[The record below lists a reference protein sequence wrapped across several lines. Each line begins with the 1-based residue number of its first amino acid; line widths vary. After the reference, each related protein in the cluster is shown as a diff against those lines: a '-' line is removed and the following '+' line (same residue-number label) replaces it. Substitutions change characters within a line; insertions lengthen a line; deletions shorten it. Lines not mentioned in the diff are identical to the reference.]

1 MNFEELL
8 ETRDKR
14 QTTKMRMPYGF
25 FYKRLIDG
33 KYSNFVEFHDEVAD
47 HISFGK
53 FVRSEAEAMENIRD
67 RHQLHFKPNEGDDG
81 VYAIAVEVGHFI
93 SFAQLINENPA
104 VVAKKNFIDDTIRDL
119 CTLTEELNSHDI
131 FHVCFAPDNVL
142 ARKVDN
148 TVRLLCHGS
157 YYQKLEQDVLWEGDE
172 KFVAPEVLNGGK
184 IDARCDVYSLGRF
197 LAWLY
202 ESAGLPLELK
212 SVVAKATDEDPS
224 KRYSSVTDFYKAIV
238 TRQVLRRSVIT
249 GIAAVIIALSIVGA
263 YFYMLP
269 SPDDVEFV
277 KPVEEPIPDDLMDD
291 DPTLFG
297 LGADLDSAAI
307 DSIVRM
313 RTQQNDS
320 VRVDDR
326 KMREYQ
332 AKAEQI
338 FRKQFQREAD
348 AILSKIYNKDKMNL
362 SEKDFMVRSKSVTE
376 ELAKKEAELAKAANL
391 GNEKSQ
397 RIASEII
404 DQLTTKKMKELDK
417 DYLGIR
423 KKQAEEDNKTT
434 NTTEKK

>member
-1 MNFEELL
+1 
-8 ETRDKR
+8 
-14 QTTKMRMPYGF
+14 MRMPYGF

-47 HISFGK
+47 HISFSN
-53 FVRSEAEAMENIRD
+53 FIRNEAAAMDDIRD

-93 SFAQLINENPA
+93 SFAQLVNENPA
-104 VVAKKNFIDDTIRDL
+104 IVAQKNFVDDTIRDL

-142 ARKVDN
+142 ARKADN

-157 YYQKLEQDVLWEGDE
+157 FYQKLDQEMLWEGDE
-172 KFVAPEVLNGGK
+172 KFVAPEVLSGGQ
-184 IDARCDVYSLGRF
+184 IDARSDVYSLGRF
-197 LAWLY
+197 IAWFY
-202 ESAGLPLELK
+202 ESGGLPIELK
-212 SVVAKATDEDPS
+212 SVIAKATAENPAD
-224 KRYSSVTDFYKAIV
+224 RYASVTDFYKAIV
-238 TRQVLRRSVIT
+238 GRQVMRRTAIT
-249 GIAAVIIALSIVGA
+249 GIAAVIIALAIVGA

-277 KPVEEPIPDDLMDD
+277 KPVEEPIPDEMMDD
-291 DPTLFG
+291 PLLYG

-307 DSIVRM
+307 DSIVQM
-313 RTQQNDS
+313 RTLQNDS
-320 VRVDDR
+320 VKVDDR

-348 AILSKIYNKDKMNL
+348 AILSKVYNKDKMNL
-362 SEKDFMVRSKSVTE
+362 SEKDFMVRSKAMTE
-376 ELAKKEAELAKAANL
+376 ELAKKEQELAKAANL

-404 DQLTTKKMKELDK
+404 DQLTTKKMQELDK

-423 KKQAEEDNKTT
+423 KKQAEEEDKKT

>member
-1 MNFEELL
+1 
-8 ETRDKR
+8 
-14 QTTKMRMPYGF
+14 MRMPYGF

-33 KYSNFVEFHDEVAD
+33 KYSNFVEFHDEVVD
-47 HISFGK
+47 HISFSN
-53 FVRSEAEAMENIRD
+53 FIRNEATAVDEILD

-93 SFAQLINENPA
+93 SFKQLVNENPA
-104 VVAKKNFIDDTIRDL
+104 IVAQKNFIDDTIRDL

-157 YYQKLEQDVLWEGDE
+157 FYQKLDQEVLWEGDE
-172 KFVAPEVLNGGK
+172 KFVAPEVLSNGQ
-184 IDARCDVYSLGRF
+184 IDARSDVYSLGRF
-197 LAWLY
+197 IAWLY
-202 ESAGLPLELK
+202 ESGGLPIELK
-212 SVVAKATDEDPS
+212 SVIAKATAENPAD
-224 KRYSSVTDFYKAIV
+224 RYASVTDFYKAIV
-238 TRQVLRRSVIT
+238 GRQVMRRTAIT
-249 GIAAVIIALSIVGA
+249 GIAAVIIALAIVGA

-277 KPVEEPIPDDLMDD
+277 KPVEEPIPDEMVD
-291 DPTLFG
+291 DPLLFG

-307 DSIVRM
+307 DSIVQM

-320 VRVDDR
+320 VKVDDR
-326 KMREYQ
+326 KMRDYQ

-348 AILSKIYNKDKMNL
+348 AILSKVYNKNNMNL
-362 SEKDFMVRSKSVTE
+362 SEKDFLVRSKSMTE
-376 ELAKKEAELAKAANL
+376 ELAKKEQELAKAANL

-404 DQLTTKKMKELDK
+404 DQLTTKKMQELDK

-423 KKQAEEDNKTT
+423 KKQAEEDKKT

>member
-1 MNFEELL
+1 
-8 ETRDKR
+8 
-14 QTTKMRMPYGF
+14 MRMPYGF

-47 HISFGK
+47 HISFSN
-53 FVRSEAEAMENIRD
+53 FIRNEATAVDDIRD

-93 SFAQLINENPA
+93 SFKQLVNENPA
-104 VVAKKNFIDDTIRDL
+104 IVAQKNFIDDTIRDL

-157 YYQKLEQDVLWEGDE
+157 FYQKLDQEVLWEGDE
-172 KFVAPEVLNGGK
+172 KFVAPEVLSNGQ
-184 IDARCDVYSLGRF
+184 IDARSDVYSLGRF
-197 LAWLY
+197 IAWLY
-202 ESAGLPLELK
+202 ESGGLPIELK
-212 SVVAKATDEDPS
+212 SVIAKATAENPAE
-224 KRYSSVTDFYKAIV
+224 RYASVTDFYKAIV
-238 TRQVLRRSVIT
+238 ARQVMRRTAIT
-249 GIAAVIIALSIVGA
+249 GIAAVIIALAIVGA

-277 KPVEEPIPDDLMDD
+277 KPVEEPIPDEMVD
-291 DPTLFG
+291 DPLLYG

-307 DSIVRM
+307 DSIVQM

-320 VRVDDR
+320 VKVDDR

-348 AILSKIYNKDKMNL
+348 AILSKVYNKNNMNL
-362 SEKDFMVRSKSVTE
+362 SEKDFMVRSKSMTE
-376 ELAKKEAELAKAANL
+376 ELAKKEQELAKAANL

-404 DQLTTKKMKELDK
+404 DQLTTKKMQELDK

-423 KKQAEEDNKTT
+423 KKQAEEDKKT

>member
-1 MNFEELL
+1 
-8 ETRDKR
+8 
-14 QTTKMRMPYGF
+14 MRMPYGF

-33 KYSNFVEFHDEVAD
+33 KYSNFVEFHDEVVD
-47 HISFGK
+47 HISFSN
-53 FVRSEAEAMENIRD
+53 FIRNEATAVDEILD

-93 SFAQLINENPA
+93 SFKQLVNENPA
-104 VVAKKNFIDDTIRDL
+104 IVAQKNFIDDTIRDL

-157 YYQKLEQDVLWEGDE
+157 FYQKLDQEVLWEGDE
-172 KFVAPEVLNGGK
+172 KFVAPEVLSNGQ
-184 IDARCDVYSLGRF
+184 IDARSDVYSLGRF
-197 LAWLY
+197 IAWLY
-202 ESAGLPLELK
+202 ESGGLPIELK
-212 SVVAKATDEDPS
+212 SVIAKATAENPAD
-224 KRYSSVTDFYKAIV
+224 RYASVTDFYKAIV
-238 TRQVLRRSVIT
+238 GRQVMRRTAIT
-249 GIAAVIIALSIVGA
+249 GIAAVIIALAIVGA

-277 KPVEEPIPDDLMDD
+277 KPVEEPIPDEMVD
-291 DPTLFG
+291 DPLLFG

-307 DSIVRM
+307 DSIVQM

-320 VRVDDR
+320 VKVDDR

-348 AILSKIYNKDKMNL
+348 AILSKVYNKNNMNL
-362 SEKDFMVRSKSVTE
+362 SEKDFLVRSKSMTE
-376 ELAKKEAELAKAANL
+376 ELAKKEQELAKAANL

-404 DQLTTKKMKELDK
+404 DQLTTKKMQELDK

-423 KKQAEEDNKTT
+423 KKQAEEDKKT

>member
-1 MNFEELL
+1 
-8 ETRDKR
+8 
-14 QTTKMRMPYGF
+14 MRMPYGF

-47 HISFGK
+47 HISFSN
-53 FVRSEAEAMENIRD
+53 FIRTEATAVDDIRD

-93 SFAQLINENPA
+93 SFAQLVNENPA
-104 VVAKKNFIDDTIRDL
+104 IVAQKNFIDDTIRDL
-119 CTLTEELNSHDI
+119 CTLTEELNSHVI

-157 YYQKLEQDVLWEGDE
+157 FYQKLDQEVLWEGDE
-172 KFVAPEVLNGGK
+172 KFVAPEVLSNGQ
-184 IDARCDVYSLGRF
+184 IDARSDVYSLGRF
-197 LAWLY
+197 IAWLY
-202 ESAGLPLELK
+202 ESGGLPVELK
-212 SVVAKATDEDPS
+212 SVIAKATAENPAE
-224 KRYSSVTDFYKAIV
+224 RYASVTDFYKAIV
-238 TRQVLRRSVIT
+238 GRQVLRRTAIT
-249 GIAAVIIALSIVGA
+249 GIAAVIIALAIVGA

-277 KPVEEPIPDDLMDD
+277 KPVEEPIPDEMVD
-291 DPTLFG
+291 DPLLYG

-307 DSIVRM
+307 DSIVQM

-320 VRVDDR
+320 VKVDDR

-348 AILSKIYNKDKMNL
+348 AILSKVYNKNNMNL
-362 SEKDFMVRSKSVTE
+362 TEKDFMVRSKSMTE
-376 ELAKKEAELAKAANL
+376 ELAKKEQELAKAANL

-404 DQLTTKKMKELDK
+404 DQLTTKKMQELDK
-417 DYLGIR
+417 DYMGIR
-423 KKQAEEDNKTT
+423 KKQAEEDKKT
-434 NTTEKK
+434 NTQEKK